1 MTNRIERGLRM
12 RNVGIIAVFMLI
24 WSIGSA
30 FGACDLGYNT
40 TDVHNWTCL
49 KIVYL
54 GPEGRNLT
62 IDIYDLANH
71 NCSANTTMTSFMDS
85 AGHCVIN
92 GRHNP
97 YETCKCQHPEPCGPD
112 CTCTKDLTFLELMN
126 RSMMFLGGKA

>member
-1 MTNRIERGLRM
+1 M
-12 RNVGIIAVFMLI
+12 RKVGIIAVFMLI

-49 KIVYL
+49 KIMFM

-62 IDIYDLANH
+62 IDIYDPANH
-71 NCSANTTMTSFMDS
+71 NCSANTTMTSYMDS

-92 GRHNP
+92 GRQNP
-97 YETCKCQHPEPCGPD
+97 Y
-112 CTCTKDLTFLELMN
+112 
-126 RSMMFLGGKA
+126 